1 MDGGALGV
9 YDGQTAQKTRKL
21 HPQPKEK
28 MNQRTLINAT
38 VMIMIVLVHLSV
50 VFVAASGKV
59 IDEQILAEK
68 CIRCPH
74 I

>member
-9 YDGQTAQKTRKL
+9 YDGGKAQKTKKL

-38 VMIMIVLVHLSV
+38 V
-50 VFVAASGKV
+50 
-59 IDEQILAEK
+59 
-68 CIRCPH
+68 
-74 I
+74 